1 MNLHDMRRVVR
12 VAKQDAD
19 LVNAILDEHDS
30 MLSPAERAALYQLIR
45 MVAPS
50 DARVAELG
58 TYLGGTTRLFG
69 EAFRRSGV
77 RNEPRIEVHDF
88 FEHNAASREQLRDH
102 PLYNERDF
110 FAIWQA
116 NTEPYADLVD
126 LHRGDLREVAA
137 DGPPL
142 WMLYVDIVKSDF
154 LINPVMQRCLP
165 RLSVG
170 GLLVHQDYFHWQ
182 SPWVVYATERIMD
195 HLELVG
201 TASNHMMIL
210 RLREAIPAELLELDY
225 LTGLDWTDKD
235 ALMQRA
241 IDRFDGLRAGLL
253 RISRLNLISIEGLDL
268 PADEIGALREEFAD
282 SARLQRYLTSVVRCH
297 ESNAPRAVW

>member
-1 MNLHDMRRVVR
+1 MNLRDIRRVVR
-12 VAKQDAD
+12 VAKEDAD
-19 LVNAILDEHDS
+19 LVGAIVEEHGS

-45 MVAPS
+45 MVAPN

-77 RNEPRIEVHDF
+77 RGEPRIEVYDF
-88 FEHNAASREQLRDH
+88 FEHNAESRRSLRDH

-116 NTEPYADLVD
+116 NTQPYTDLVD
-126 LHRGDLREVAA
+126 LRRGDLRDVAA

-154 LINPVMQRCLP
+154 LINPVMQRYLP
-165 RLSVG
+165 RLTVG

-182 SPWVVYATERIMD
+182 SPWVVYSTERIMD
-195 HLELVG
+195 YLEVVG
-201 TASNHMMIL
+201 TASNHTMIL
-210 RLREAIPAELLELDY
+210 RLREEIPVELLELDY

-235 ALMQRA
+235 LMMQRA
-241 IDRFDGLRAGLL
+241 IDRFEGLRAGLL

-268 PADEIGALREEFAD
+268 PTDEISALREQFAN
-282 SARLQRYLTSVVRCH
+282 SERLQRYLSCVVEAH
-297 ESNAPRAVW
+297 ESAAPRAVW

>member
-1 MNLHDMRRVVR
+1 MKLLEIRRLVR
-12 VAKQDAD
+12 VAKEDAD
-19 LVNAILDEHDS
+19 MMGAFLDQHAS
-30 MLSPAERAALYQLIR
+30 MLSPAERAALYQLVR

-50 DARVAELG
+50 DARIAELG

-69 EAFRRSGV
+69 EAIRRSGV

-88 FEHNAASREQLRDH
+88 FEHNAESRNKLRDH
-102 PLYNERDF
+102 PLYNDRDF

-116 NTEPYADLVD
+116 NTEPYTDLVD
-126 LHRGDLREVAA
+126 LHRGDLRDVAA

-142 WMLYVDIVKSDF
+142 WMLFVDIVKSDF

-195 HLELVG
+195 HLEFVA
-201 TASNHMMIL
+201 TVSNHTMIL
-210 RLREAIPAELLELDY
+210 RLREEIPIELLQLDY

-235 ALMQRA
+235 TLMQRA
-241 IDRFDGLRAGLL
+241 IDRFVGLRAGLL
-253 RISRLNLISIEGLDL
+253 RISRLNLMSIEGLDL
-268 PADEIGALREEFAD
+268 PADEISALRTEFAD
-282 SARLQRYLTSVVRCH
+282 SARLQRYLTSVVRWH

>member
-1 MNLHDMRRVVR
+1 MNLRDMRRVVR
-12 VAKQDAD
+12 VAIQDAD
-19 LVNAILDEHDS
+19 LVGAILGEHES

-45 MVAPS
+45 LMAPS
-50 DARVAELG
+50 DARIAELG

-77 RNEPRIEVHDF
+77 RNEPRIEVYDF
-88 FEHNAASREQLRDH
+88 FEHNGGSRRLLRDH

-116 NTEPYADLVD
+116 NTRPYADLVD
-126 LHRGDLREVAA
+126 LRRGDLRDVPT

-142 WMLYVDIVKSDF
+142 WMLYVDIVKSGF

-165 RLSVG
+165 RLTVG

-182 SPWVVYATERIMD
+182 SPWVVYSTERIMD

-201 TASNHMMIL
+201 TASNHTMIL
-210 RLREAIPAELLELDY
+210 RLREEIPAELLELDY

-235 ALMQRA
+235 LLMQRA
-241 IDRFDGLRAGLL
+241 IDRFEGLRAGLL

-268 PADEIGALREEFAD
+268 PADEIDALREQFAD
-282 SARLQRYLTSVVRCH
+282 SERLQRYLNSVVEAH
-297 ESNAPRAVW
+297 ESAAPRAVW

>member
-1 MNLHDMRRVVR
+1 MNLRDMKRLVR
-12 VAKQDAD
+12 VAKEDAD
-19 LVNAILDEHDS
+19 LVGTILGEHDS

-45 MVAPS
+45 MMAPS
-50 DARVAELG
+50 DARIAELG

-69 EAFRRSGV
+69 EALRRSGV
-77 RNEPRIEVHDF
+77 RNEPRIEVYDF
-88 FEHNAASREQLRDH
+88 FEHNVESRRSLRDH
-102 PLYNERDF
+102 PLYNPRDF

-116 NTEPYADLVD
+116 NTAPYADLVD
-126 LHRGDLREVAA
+126 LRRGDLREAA
-137 DGPPL
+137 TDGPPL

-195 HLELVG
+195 HLEIVG
-201 TASNHMMIL
+201 TASNHTMIL
-210 RLREAIPAELLELDY
+210 RLREEIPAELLELDY

-235 ALMQRA
+235 LLMQRA
-241 IDRFDGLRAGLL
+241 IDRFEGLRSGLL

-268 PADEIGALREEFAD
+268 PADEVRALREEFVD
-282 SARLQRYLTSVVRCH
+282 SQRLQRYLSAVVQTH
-297 ESNAPRAVW
+297 QSGAPRGVW

>member
-1 MNLHDMRRVVR
+1 MNLHDMRRLVR
-12 VAKQDAD
+12 VAKEDAD
-19 LVNAILDEHDS
+19 LVGAILGDHES

-45 MVAPS
+45 MVAPT
-50 DARVAELG
+50 DARIAELG

-69 EAFRRSGV
+69 EAFHRSGV
-77 RNEPRIEVHDF
+77 RNEPRIEVYDF
-88 FEHNAASREQLRDH
+88 FEHNRESRRQLRDH
-102 PLYNERDF
+102 PLYDERSF
-110 FAIWQA
+110 FTIWQA
-116 NTEPYADLVD
+116 NTKPYADLVE
-126 LHRGDLREVAA
+126 LHRGDLRDAAA

-165 RLSVG
+165 RLRVG

-201 TASNHMMIL
+201 TASNHTMIL
-210 RLREAIPAELLELDY
+210 RLREDIPAELLKLDY

-235 ALMQRA
+235 LLMQRA

-268 PADEIGALREEFAD
+268 PADEIDALRTEFAD
-282 SARLQRYLTSVVRCH
+282 SQRLQRYLSTVVKAH
-297 ESNAPRAVW
+297 ESEAPRAVW

>member
-1 MNLHDMRRVVR
+1 MNLRDIRRLVR
-12 VAKQDAD
+12 VAIQDAD
-19 LVNAILDEHDS
+19 LVGAILDAHDS

-50 DARVAELG
+50 EAQVAELG

-77 RNEPRIEVHDF
+77 RNEPRIEVYDF
-88 FEHNAASREQLRDH
+88 FEHNQESRRRLRDH
-102 PLYNERDF
+102 PLYDERDF

-126 LHRGDLREVAA
+126 LHRGDLRAVAA

-170 GLLVHQDYFHWQ
+170 GMLVHQDYFHWQ
-182 SPWVVYATERIMD
+182 SPWVVYATEQIMD

-201 TASNHMMIL
+201 TVSNHMMIL
-210 RLREAIPAELLELDY
+210 RLREEIPAELLGLDY

-235 ALMQRA
+235 LLMQRA
-241 IDRFDGLRAGLL
+241 IDRFEGLRAGLL
-253 RISRLNLISIEGLDL
+253 RISRLNLMSIEGLDL
-268 PADEIGALREEFAD
+268 PGDEIRELREQFAD
-282 SARLQRYLTSVVRCH
+282 SARLQSYLSNVVRSH
-297 ESNAPRAVW
+297 ESEAPRGVW